1 MEQPLG
7 PHETAA
13 VTQQPPAAP
22 AGAETP
28 EPDRIHLIDLRFAA
42 RIGVHDHEQ
51 GRQQAMA
58 VDIEIELPPRIRID
72 DRITSVVD
80 YDRFRQAVLHLAA
93 SRHFNLLETL
103 TEEIAR
109 ACLTPV
115 PVGRVRVR
123 CRKLHVFPDAGGVA
137 YEVVRSKPD
146 RQAAAAP

>member
-1 MEQPLG
+1 M
-7 PHETAA
+7 TD
-13 VTQQPPAAP
+13 QPPPTP
-22 AGAETP
+22 AGIPTP

-58 VDIEIELPPRIRID
+58 VDIEIELPPRMRID
-72 DRITSVVD
+72 DRIASAVD
-80 YDRFRQAVLHLAA
+80 YGRFRQAVLELAA

-103 TEEIAR
+103 AEEIAR
-109 ACLTPV
+109 ACLTPD
-115 PVGRVRVR
+115 PVRRVRVC

-146 RQAAAAP
+146 PLTAVP